1 MEYDRIVF
9 RPTRN
14 SPTQS
19 TETIKENSMT
29 WHPTTNRIPFGL
41 MTKEDQDALKA
52 WPHGWECFASSCG
65 WSNRDHPMWS
75 GNLAY
80 RGKPAP
86 VVTSQWFNRYAE
98 EMCGPYKSRRAA
110 DFGALGHRID
120 VLRID
125 TCNGVSTAHLE
136 GLKDE

>member
-1 MEYDRIVF
+1 
-9 RPTRN
+9 
-14 SPTQS
+14 
-19 TETIKENSMT
+19 MT
-29 WHPTTNRIPFGL
+29 FDPTTNQIPFGL
-41 MTKEDQDALKA
+41 LTNEQQAALSS

-75 GNLAY
+75 GHLAY

-86 VVTSQWFNRYAE
+86 VVTSVWFNLYERCVGSVAYDRKLDAE
-98 EMCGPYKSRRAA
+98 R
-110 DFGALGHRID
+110 GANRSVCIGR
-120 VLRID
+120 LRID